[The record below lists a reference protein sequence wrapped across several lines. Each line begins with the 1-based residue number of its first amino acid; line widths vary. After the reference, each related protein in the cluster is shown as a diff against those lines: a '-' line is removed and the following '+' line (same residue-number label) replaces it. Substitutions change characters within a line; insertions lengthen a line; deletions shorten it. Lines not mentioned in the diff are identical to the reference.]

1 MSPQAE
7 TNHLSPAIIVQ
18 LHIPGMAGKQR
29 TPTPKQYLDGI
40 TSRVAAAR
48 KVAGLEPPEIVR
60 ELNRRMGNDALKLST
75 YKKWETRT
83 PIRHEYII
91 PFCQITGIDVYVLL
105 TGAGPF
111 QAAHFPKNRDF
122 PLRDEKNVA

>member
-1 MSPQAE
+1 
-7 TNHLSPAIIVQ
+7 
-18 LHIPGMAGKQR
+18 MAGKQR
-29 TPTPKQYLDGI
+29 TTTPKQYLDGI

-60 ELNRRMGNDALKLST
+60 ELNRRMGNEALKLHT

-91 PFCQITGIDVYVLL
+91 PFCQLTGIDVYVLL

-111 QAAHFPKNRDF
+111 QLSQRPRGADF
-122 PLRDEKNVA
+122 SRSGEKNAA